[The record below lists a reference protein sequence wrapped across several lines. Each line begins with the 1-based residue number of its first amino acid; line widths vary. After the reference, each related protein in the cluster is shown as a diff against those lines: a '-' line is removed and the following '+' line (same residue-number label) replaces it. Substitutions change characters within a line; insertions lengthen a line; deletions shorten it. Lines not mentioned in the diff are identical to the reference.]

1 MEELTKRDPRSNE
14 GERGKGTRRLS
25 KPLSHGNSKAKREVG
40 GQEAVANA
48 RVIGFTCPSNQNAAT
63 ELGKG
68 GEEGEECAWAA
79 KTLFAKSR
87 KRNFQA

>member
-1 MEELTKRDPRSNE
+1 MA
-14 GERGKGTRRLS
+14 ERASL
-25 KPLSHGNSKAKREVG
+25 PLSHGNSKAKREVG

-68 GEEGEECAWAA
+68 GRVRGQR

>member
-1 MEELTKRDPRSNE
+1 ME
-14 GERGKGTRRLS
+14 GKMMAEQRTS

-48 RVIGFTCPSNQNAAT
+48 RVIGITCPSNQNGAT

-68 GEEGEECAWAA
+68 GEEREECAWAV

>member
-1 MEELTKRDPRSNE
+1 MTMAECANE
-14 GERGKGTRRLS
+14 
-25 KPLSHGNSKAKREVG
+25 PLSHGNSKAKREVG

-68 GEEGEECAWAA
+68 EGLEEGE
-79 KTLFAKSR
+79 
-87 KRNFQA
+87 